1 MIIPAPTP
9 STEEAPIVASTFWPE
24 IEPAKVRADQR
35 IDNTITPERL
45 AAMLTEA
52 LIVTIEALAAWKAE
66 QVANGYARLQD
77 VPSEPIGD
85 RTAHEHRFHR
95 AVGCLA
101 KAQLLER
108 YRDFD
113 STGKGDKKAEVLSD
127 PIDDLRRDWHNAI
140 ADIVGRSRCTVELI

>member
-9 STEEAPIVASTFWPE
+9 ATEEAPIVASTFWPE

-35 IDNTITPERL
+35 IDNTITPARL
-45 AAMLTEA
+45 AAVLPEA
-52 LIVTIEALAAWKAE
+52 LIVTIEALAEWKAV
-66 QVANGYARLQD
+66 QIAAGWARLKD
-77 VPSEPIGD
+77 VPSETIGD
-85 RTAHEHRFHR
+85 KTTHEYRFHR

-101 KAQLLER
+101 KALLLER

-113 STGKGDKKAEVLSD
+113 STGKGDKRADVLAD

-140 ADIVGRSRCTVELI
+140 ADIAGRSRITVELI